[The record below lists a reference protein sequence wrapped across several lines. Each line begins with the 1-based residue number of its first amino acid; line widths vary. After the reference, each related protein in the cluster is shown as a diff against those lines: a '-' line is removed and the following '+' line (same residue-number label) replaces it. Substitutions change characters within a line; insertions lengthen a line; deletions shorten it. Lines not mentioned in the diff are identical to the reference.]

1 MVIVMGEAL
10 LIILSILHFLGLLA
24 AGHAILKS
32 STPQGA
38 LAWSLSLLAFPA
50 VVLPFYL
57 VFGSTHF
64 EGYVNPL
71 RASSW
76 LGSTRPIRE
85 ILEGLSPW
93 CYQDPSP
100 RQASLRVLEKL
111 ARTPFT
117 HSCKVELLID
127 GPAHYARMHDEIEQA
142 REYVLVLFYK
152 VQNDDS
158 GRALQR
164 HLIEKAR
171 HGVRVYFVY
180 DELGSPTIRGAF
192 LNEMR
197 AAGIQARAFRAA
209 RGLRH
214 SFQLNFCNHRKIAVV
229 DGRVALVGGMNIAD
243 RHLSRDPRFGPW
255 RDTHAALEGPAV
267 MGVQLAFCEDFYW
280 ASRGELPTVDW
291 TPHPAA
297 GGNQACTY
305 LSSGPADTM
314 QVGVMSYLECINAA
328 RQRLWLA
335 SPYFLPDSSL
345 LKALKMADLRGVE
358 VRILLPP
365 ARFEPA
371 MRLAALALIPELRG
385 TGIQFYEFPI
395 YNHSKV
401 MLVDDWL
408 SWVGSSNLDSRSLF
422 LNFEGNLIV
431 ADRGFASQL
440 EEMLASD
447 FARARKLPIEMLTRL
462 SLATRLGSRL
472 ARLFVPLL

>member
-1 MVIVMGEAL
+1 MVNVMGEAL

-71 RASSW
+71 RASAW
-76 LGSTRPIRE
+76 QGSTQPIRE
-85 ILEGLSPW
+85 ILEGLSRW
-93 CYQDPSP
+93 CYHDPK
-100 RQASLRVLEKL
+100 LRVLEKL

-117 HSCKVELLID
+117 HSCKLELLID
-127 GPAHYARMHDEIEQA
+127 GPAHYARMHEEIERA
-142 REYVLVLFYK
+142 TEYVLVLFYK
-152 VQNDDS
+152 VHNDDS

-171 HGVRVYFVY
+171 QGVRVYFVY

-197 AAGIQARAFRAA
+197 AAGIHARAFRAA

-214 SFQLNFCNHRKIAVV
+214 SFQWNFCNHRKIIVV

-243 RHLSRDPRFGPW
+243 RHLGRDPRFGPW
-255 RDTHAALEGPAV
+255 RDTHAVLEGPAV

-314 QVGVMSYLECINAA
+314 QVGVMSYLESINAA
-328 RQRLWLA
+328 RHRLWLA

-371 MRLAALALIPELRG
+371 MRLAALALIPELRD
-385 TGIQFYEFPI
+385 TRIQFYEYPH

-431 ADRGFASQL
+431 ADQAFAL
-440 EEMLASD
+440 KMEAMLASD
-447 FARARKLPIEMLTRL
+447 FAVARKLSIDLLTRL
-462 SLATRLGSRL
+462 NLATRLGTRV